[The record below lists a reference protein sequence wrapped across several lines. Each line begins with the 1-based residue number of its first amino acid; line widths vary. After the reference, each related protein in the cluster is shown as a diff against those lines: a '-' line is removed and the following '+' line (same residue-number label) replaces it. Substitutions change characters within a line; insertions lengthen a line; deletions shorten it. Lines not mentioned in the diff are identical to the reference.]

1 MKAAVNRANNP
12 IGHRISRNPDFHAT
26 TSTSANRAVHY
37 MSSVTNL
44 CDGGQYWKTCADAYP
59 DQTFRLWLAS
69 NHCWT
74 DGTNNTCRGVLRRR
88 DRGGEPDVAAIGAV
102 ATIKPPV
109 LLPARPPSSCRFCCQ
124 QHIRGSGVDWLGGH
138 RSDAPLTA
146 TGPSW

>member
-1 MKAAVNRANNP
+1 
-12 IGHRISRNPDFHAT
+12 
-26 TSTSANRAVHY
+26 

-44 CDGGQYWKTCADAYP
+44 CDGGQYWKACADAYP

-74 DGTNNTCRGVLRRR
+74 DGTNNKCWGTRRRR

-109 LLPARPPSSCRFCCQ
+109 LLPSSRRF
-124 QHIRGSGVDWLGGH
+124 G
-138 RSDAPLTA
+138 
-146 TGPSW
+146 